1 MKPLRVS
8 YRFFFYS
15 FFIAF
20 VFHVQEGLY
29 IVRNHIDAF
38 FFLFP
43 FRKDID
49 TFHEPFFG
57 RLSLYFGNVWQ
68 MNCYP
73 FSDEWETK
81 LCQTVLLYERV
92 CLVCHILY
100 TTFICLKLIQ
110 KSCLPFSQKCSIL
123 DVSVPS

>member
-8 YRFFFYS
+8 YRFFCYS

-57 RLSLYFGNVWQ
+57 RLSLY
-68 MNCYP
+68 
-73 FSDEWETK
+73 
-81 LCQTVLLYERV
+81 
-92 CLVCHILY
+92 LVM
-100 TTFICLKLIQ
+100 
-110 KSCLPFSQKCSIL
+110 SGR
-123 DVSVPS
+123 